1 MASRVETRNISLG
14 LGVLEFGDFVSDA
27 FVAYRNAGAIKTTLN
42 LTMTREITGFET
54 GRPLVMIKHE
64 VIRETAQL
72 VATLAEITVANLKT
86 ALGGGVISSSV
97 TPGFLTGT
105 AAAPTGDLTDSNS
118 AVGVSD
124 ILKYGGQCDLNRLA
138 IRFTH
143 LKSCGS
149 GKRHV
154 LEIYRAIPTG
164 TLTLPFS
171 ETDWNQFEVTFECHA
186 DTTRPAGE
194 QILQFVNERE

>member
-1 MASRVETRNISLG
+1 MASRVETKNISLG
-14 LGVLEFGDFVSDA
+14 LGILEFGDFTADA
-27 FVAYRNAGAIKTTLN
+27 FVAYRDVGAIKTTLN
-42 LTMTREITGFET
+42 LTLTREISGFET
-54 GRPLVMIKHE
+54 GRPLVMVKHE

-72 VATLAEITVANLKT
+72 AATLAEITAANLKS
-86 ALGGGVISSSV
+86 ALGGGVLSSSV
-97 TPGFLTGT
+97 TPTFLDGT
-105 AAAPTGDLTDSNS
+105 AVAPKGDLTDSNT
-118 AVGVSD
+118 AVGISD
-124 ILKYGGQCDLNRLA
+124 ITKFGGQCDLNRLA

-143 LKSCGS
+143 LKSCTS